1 MRKLILGRRMS
12 PRSMQNRNNPSTIP
26 SRDAARL
33 CRRLV
38 AGAIIIAVAGCAS
51 AHRRDFSQLAPTEVS
66 PPPATASSASDAAS
80 APAPEL
86 AATSPG
92 SSGPALA
99 SRDTDQLLPSPPGR
113 YRLGP
118 GDVVTVAVWGHPELS
133 GKHTVGPDGN
143 IQIPFV
149 GSIRISDETANDASA
164 KITGALRE
172 MYALGAASV
181 TIDSYNGN
189 QVFVFGRV
197 AHPGILR
204 FSDEPT
210 LLEAL
215 ARAGSAQGQAEVGGM
230 ATRCAVIRGR
240 DRLMW
245 IDLRPLLR
253 GQDPSLNLALQRND
267 VIYVPDADSELVYVM
282 GEVKNP
288 GAYPMTANMTFLEAL
303 SRAGGP
309 NDNAQ
314 RKKVLLERPNK
325 KMEES
330 IDLEN
335 FVEKSEANYKLEAGD
350 IVYVPKSGVSKIG
363 YFMQQLNPITTIGLF
378 GAAM

>member
-1 MRKLILGRRMS
+1 MRKLILDTRMS
-12 PRSMQNRNNPSTIP
+12 PRSMQNQDNPRTILA
-26 SRDAARL
+26 RDAVRL

-38 AGAIIIAVAGCAS
+38 AAAIIIAISGCAS
-51 AHRRDFSQLAPTEVS
+51 AGRRDFTKLAPTEVS
-66 PPPATASSASDAAS
+66 PPPAAEPSASEAAS
-80 APAPEL
+80 APAPES
-86 AATSPG
+86 AATPAD
-92 SSGPALA
+92 SSGPAIA
-99 SRDTDQLLPSPPGR
+99 SRDADQLLPEPPGR

-118 GDVVTVAVWGHPELS
+118 GDVVTVTVWGHPELS

-164 KITGALRE
+164 KLTGALRE

-181 TIDSYNGN
+181 TIDSYSGN
-189 QVFVFGRV
+189 QIFVFGRV
-197 AHPGILR
+197 AKPGVMR

-215 ARAGSAQGQAEVGGM
+215 ARAGSTPGQAEVGGM
-230 ATRCAVIRGR
+230 ATRCAIIRGR

-245 IDLRPLLR
+245 IDLRPLLSGR
-253 GQDPSLNLALQRND
+253 DPSLNLALQRND
-267 VIYVPDADSELVYVM
+267 VVYVPDADSELVYVM

-303 SRAGGP
+303 TRAGGP

-314 RKKVLLERPNK
+314 KKKVLLERPSK

-335 FVEKSEANYKLEAGD
+335 FVEKGEANYKLEAGD

-363 YFMQQLNPITTIGLF
+363 YVMQQLNPITTIGLF